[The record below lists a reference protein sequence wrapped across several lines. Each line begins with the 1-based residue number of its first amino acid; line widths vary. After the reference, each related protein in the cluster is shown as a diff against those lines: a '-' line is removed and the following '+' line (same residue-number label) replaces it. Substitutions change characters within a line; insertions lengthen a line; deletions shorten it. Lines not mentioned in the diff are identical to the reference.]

1 MGPACAS
8 TCWPRKPTP
17 WRKAGSGTSCLTYR
31 PCRPCA
37 VVCGASL
44 PSCTNGAAAAEDDGG
59 EEADDSEAE
68 DELKRFRRWYKKRIG
83 ADVDLFESVKLAKS
97 AKLLVADE
105 VLRMSWET
113 YP

>member
-1 MGPACAS
+1 MWHLSKFALAIAA
-8 TCWPRKPTP
+8 TCVCSSAAHA
-17 WRKAGSGTSCLTYR
+17 AGFALANQSASGTGN
-31 PCRPCA
+31 A
-37 VVCGASL
+37 FAG
-44 PSCTNGAAAAEDDGG
+44 GAAAAEDDGG